1 MKTKMSSLHSKL
13 AAALTVAAIMSS
25 CSQAD
30 DIIVNITNTSECP
43 RSEIVEIPVKDVTDR
58 LGEGFYAVYCNDSLV
73 ASQITSDSLLIFQ
86 VTLEPK
92 ARISARIA
100 LSDTAVSFSNVATG
114 RVYPERAD
122 DLAWENDLVGFRAY
136 GPATQAKGE
145 RAYGYDIFFKH
156 PTPRPILED
165 LYAPETSRRT
175 WQIVDSLKAISKEAA
190 QEYINSFSYH
200 IDHGLGMDCYAVGPT
215 LGDGV
220 AARVVNDTIVF
231 PWCYQTAEVLDNGPL
246 RFTARLTFAP
256 VDSIV
261 ETRLIT
267 LDAGKHLNAC
277 TVSYSGLRD
286 SADIVAGVP
295 LRDESPVVNGSNFI
309 AYADPTQGPDNGKAM
324 LGVIIPD
331 RNVTFTKR
339 DGHALL
345 ATRIAPRENFRY
357 YFGFGWD
364 RADIS
369 DMEAWT
375 EYLEN
380 YKKAPLIISY

>member
-1 MKTKMSSLHSKL
+1 MKTKMSSLHSKF
-13 AAALTVAAIMSS
+13 AAALAVASIMSS
-25 CSQAD
+25 CSQPD
-30 DIIVNITNTSECP
+30 DMIVNVSNPSGSSRC
-43 RSEIVEIPVKDVTDR
+43 EIVEIPLKDVAER
-58 LGEGFYAVYCNDSLV
+58 LGDGFYAVYCNDSLV
-73 ASQITSDSLLIFQ
+73 PSQITSDSLLIFQ
-86 VTLEPK
+86 VNIEPN
-92 ARISARIA
+92 ARITARIA
-100 LSDTAVSFSNVATG
+100 LSDTAVSFSNVAVG
-114 RVYPERAD
+114 RVYPERPD

-165 LYAPETSRRT
+165 LYAPETSPRT

-190 QEYINSFSYH
+190 QEYINTISYH

-231 PWCYQTAEVLDNGPL
+231 PWCYETAEVLDNGPL

-277 TVSYSGLRD
+277 TVSYAGLRD

-295 LRDESPVVNGSNFI
+295 LRDESPVVNSSNFI

-331 RNVTFTKR
+331 RNVTFAER
-339 DGHALL
+339 DGHAVL

-357 YFGFGWD
+357 YFGFAWD
-364 RADIS
+364 RADIT

-380 YKKAPLIISY
+380 YKKTPLIISY